1 MSKKWEIMESWR
13 EIFEDLNDQEIID
26 LIIYENERFQ
36 EQINQ
41 YERPYLRLPIDDGY
55 YEPDQRKEEPETD
68 ERGVVH
74 INYEV

>member
-1 MSKKWEIMESWR
+1 MANKWDIIESWR

-36 EQINQ
+36 EQISQ
-41 YERPYLRLPIDDGY
+41 YERPYLRLPLDDGY